1 MQPEH
6 PLQRM
11 PQCLLDEHRASYF
24 TLHFGLRFRDCVM
37 QAHAR
42 GGSGHPSSNVMPIQP
57 ALKRMVVR
65 VIYREFAGIQAKLEH
80 PISKIK
86 GFLQDTAPR
95 RCSVAKMAKSPAA
108 AIYLGILP
116 IQVLDRLGF
125 LREFDLLRSVI

>member
-1 MQPEH
+1 M
-6 PLQRM
+6 
-11 PQCLLDEHRASYF
+11 
-24 TLHFGLRFRDCVM
+24 HFGLLFRDCVM

-57 ALKRMVVR
+57 ALKRLVVR

-86 GFLQDTAPR
+86 GFPRVIAPR

-108 AIYLGILP
+108 EIYPRILP
-116 IQVLDRLGF
+116 IQVLDWLGSCGN
-125 LREFDLLRSVI
+125 LICSRA